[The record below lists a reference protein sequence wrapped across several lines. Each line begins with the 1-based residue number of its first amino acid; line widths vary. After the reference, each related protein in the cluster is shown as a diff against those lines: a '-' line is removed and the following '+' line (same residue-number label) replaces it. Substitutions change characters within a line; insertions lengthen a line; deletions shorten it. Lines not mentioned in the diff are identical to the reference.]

1 MKKVM
6 IIILAALACLA
17 LVACNSTKP
26 AAAAP
31 AAAPAAAAPAAVSTA
46 PENGFPDGETLW
58 EGWESDLFWKAIGKD
73 WDNTDPDM
81 SIGMYKSDEHVT
93 EGESSIELAYDV
105 SRLVAARSKAS
116 YTIVAPELFNWT
128 GVKSIKMDFF
138 NTEEVQVDVAFVT
151 QNGADWAWEQ
161 TPEYRI
167 QPGEN
172 KDFEIPLPAYK
183 APQDIKQIFFCLFFK
198 DGAKTGKLYMDNLRV
213 VK

>member
-6 IIILAALACLA
+6 IVISAALACLA

-26 AAAAP
+26 AAV
-31 AAAPAAAAPAAVSTA
+31 APAAAAPAAAVSTA

-58 EGWESDLFWKAIGKD
+58 EGWESDLFWKAIGHD
-73 WDNTDPDM
+73 WDAGDKDM
-81 SIGMYKSDEHVT
+81 SVGMYQSDEHVT
-93 EGESSIELAYDV
+93 EGESSIELTYDI
-105 SRLVAARSKAS
+105 SRLTDPRSKAS

-128 GVKSIKMDFF
+128 GVKAIKMDFF
-138 NTEEVQVDVAFVT
+138 NTEDVQVDVAFIA

-172 KDFEIPLPAYK
+172 KDFEIPIPAYK